1 MKVLFY
7 CSDSGRPYVKK
18 FLESLDVDLAYHAA
32 SALELLSQKG
42 PGLGM
47 PHSKY
52 LGSGLFELRVV
63 GKIQVR
69 FFYSFTG
76 EAIWILHAIKK
87 KTQKIPLSDLKLARE
102 RLSGMVEGRGSEK

>member
-1 MKVLFY
+1 
-7 CSDSGRPYVKK
+7 
-18 FLESLDVDLAYHAA
+18 
-32 SALELLSQKG
+32 
-42 PGLGM
+42 
-47 PHSKY
+47 
-52 LGSGLFELRVV
+52 
-63 GKIQVR
+63 VR